1 MKNLILFF
9 LVLSFAANGQE
20 TETQSRF
27 LLGGTL
33 FYSNTTFIAPETEFD
48 PSNPSAFIFLRQESV
63 THNAAIAPYFGFRLN
78 ERSFAGFILNLGYES
93 GLTRIDNEEDP
104 RLRNT
109 SLIYG
114 GGIFYRNYFNPTNRF
129 KVFGQ
134 PFVNYTTTEIEVEQ
148 SGTPALEEQRRVSFN
163 AGASLGAVYAVSE
176 KWNLLVNIWSIRY
189 SKSNFKRASDPEAQ
203 ITNTFDANFSI
214 QNIGFG
220 AEYNF

>member
-33 FYSNTTFIAPETEFD
+33 SYSNTTFIAPETEFD
-48 PSNPSAFIFLRQESV
+48 PSNPSAFIFQRQESI

-78 ERSFAGFILNLGYES
+78 DQSFAGLVLNLGYQS
-93 GLTRIDNEEDP
+93 SVTRIDNEEDP
-104 RLRNT
+104 VFKNE
-109 SLIYG
+109 SFIYG
-114 GGIFYRNYFNPTNRF
+114 GGLFYRFYINPANRF
-129 KVFGQ
+129 KVFAQ
-134 PFVNYTTTEIEVEQ
+134 PFVNYQITETDIVNFN
-148 SGTPALEEQRRVSFN
+148 PAFEEQRRVSFN
-163 AGASLGAVYAVSE
+163 AGASLGAVYSVSE
-176 KWNLLVNIWSIRY
+176 KWNLLVNIWSISFAR
-189 SKSNFKRASDPEAQ
+189 SNFKQASEPDEQ
-203 ITNTFDANFSI
+203 ITNTFNANFSI